1 MSHCFS
7 VDDNVEPWRTRPKR
21 TTTTSTTT
29 TTTKPPTTTPRTS
42 GKDLIFMLDSSVTP
56 EIFGWMKT
64 YVYNMVKNMSIDN
77 EEYRVGFMTFG
88 NNPTAEAH
96 LNRYKD
102 KESALRGVNRIR
114 YTPGRTNTDR
124 AIDYVRQ
131 YMFTTYRGDRD
142 FARNLV
148 VLLTANDQ
156 SADRY
161 RTWEAA
167 ENAEKSGINL
177 YTVGI
182 NLRDTTE
189 IDETS
194 SHPLSE
200 YRHLLNTNMNNRTL
214 SDSIDGILGLGMTT
228 HFFFISNVT
237 FILFMLC
244 IIVQKFILISFS
256 G

>member
-1 MSHCFS
+1 
-7 VDDNVEPWRTRPKR
+7 
-21 TTTTSTTT
+21 
-29 TTTKPPTTTPRTS
+29 
-42 GKDLIFMLDSSVTP
+42 MLDSSVTP

-64 YVYNMVKNMSIDN
+64 YVYNMVKNMSLDN

-131 YMFTTYRGDRD
+131 YMFTPYRGDRD

-182 NLRDTTE
+182 NLRDSTE

-228 HFFFISNVT
+228 QFLFISNVT
-237 FILFMLC
+237 FIYSCYAL
-244 IIVQKFILISFS
+244 SFKNS
-256 G
+256 Y